1 MLTAF
6 RPGAVVSARA
16 ASPFPA
22 QIFIAPDG
30 RHSSRRR
37 ADNPSAPSTR
47 VFNARGTRSFLP
59 PCRAWYWPRPRPSF
73 GLVQRGT
80 HANTGDLWHRHR
92 LISAAVIPSSLSF
105 SRPLV
110 MNLVKEVRL
119 PDSAPAAR
127 FLHFFLRPLAVL
139 LIHVPQAVDR
149 FNCV

>member
-47 VFNARGTRSFLP
+47 VFNARGTRSFL
-59 PCRAWYWPRPRPSF
+59 
-73 GLVQRGT
+73 RGI
-80 HANTGDLWHRHR
+80 GPVR
-92 LISAAVIPSSLSF
+92 LSASF
-105 SRPLV
+105 SEAL
-110 MNLVKEVRL
+110 MQTQEI
-119 PDSAPAAR
+119 
-127 FLHFFLRPLAVL
+127 FG
-139 LIHVPQAVDR
+139 IGIG
-149 FNCV
+149 